1 MHPLDHPTPEFQAL
15 ERAAVQEIIAYATPV
30 AAQIAYQ
37 YARARVARRELSGVG
52 FFSHFEVPPDVPKI
66 TPASLEV
73 SLHATLSGS
82 PDAIG
87 VTLFV
92 RDGRLAW
99 LEGYTYGN
107 DSWPDRPVALAWT
120 RVAHAK

>member
-1 MHPLDHPTPEFQAL
+1 M
-15 ERAAVQEIIAYATPV
+15 QEIIAHPTPV

-37 YARARVARRELSGVG
+37 YEHARIVRRELSGVG
-52 FFSHFEVPPDVPKI
+52 FFSHFQVPPDVPTI
-66 TPASLEV
+66 TPPALEV
-73 SLHATLSGS
+73 SLHATLSDS

-87 VTLFV
+87 LTLFV

-107 DSWPDRPVALAWT
+107 DPWPDHPVAQAWT
-120 RVAHAK
+120 RVARV